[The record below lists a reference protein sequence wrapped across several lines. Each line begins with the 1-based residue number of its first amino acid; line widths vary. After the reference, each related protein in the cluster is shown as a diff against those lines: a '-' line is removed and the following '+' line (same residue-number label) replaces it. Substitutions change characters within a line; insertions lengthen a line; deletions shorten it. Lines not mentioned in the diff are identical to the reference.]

1 MRSHIFR
8 GRFAPLVL
16 DGFVRDFDLRTREDG
31 FHVLHS
37 WNHVEHQFTRE
48 NTPVLMLDRFTDE
61 WPAGQATPRVQA
73 LLLDHYFFYV
83 LGLMAMRAW
92 DEGDPNENLDRVTG
106 LLRHLQGSAGS
117 GHQFVERAETLLLM
131 AISHFHPDET
141 AYPRLLE
148 KIRTLDRAHR
158 VHFALAEATILGSHL
173 RWGFSVLYRRDLGRM
188 RGDNMGDYPWLLFS
202 LATLMEEYVRLRDGD
217 AHEDNAGDA
226 PGGAGDSRDA
236 DDRLDRR
243 QRVLEGII
251 DGLTP
256 DPWAFVDAPPESL
269 RPYAKEHAG
278 LREALAEYRDDLL
291 EEFERLRPTREA
303 YSPLSFHC
311 NFPHNAIMAKVS
323 IQLADENTPNLP
335 MDAMFTRGGKW
346 QASER
351 GPASESGPSSESDP
365 ASESGSAST
374 SNHPEGLARALMAY
388 SGERP
393 ERLGR
398 RGARLIIYDPNVGL
412 RYYRMALQSMRKAI
426 LVLATAFMAG
436 CATMPGVHSNPPGA
450 DPTRG
455 NDSDDQV
462 RVGYGT
468 QDPDE
473 LTGAVSSVEAEDV
486 GREVTSIV
494 DLIEGRLPGV
504 YVQRLGNG
512 GVSIRIRGAS
522 SFMGGGEPLF
532 VIDGRTIMPPVS
544 SALLAINPKDILRID
559 VLKDAG
565 STAIYGSRGSN
576 GVILIT
582 TKRAP

>member
-8 GRFAPLVL
+8 GRLAPLVL

-61 WPAGQATPRVQA
+61 WPAGQATPRVQT

-106 LLRHLQGSAGS
+106 LLRHLQGPAGS

-148 KIRTLDRAHR
+148 RIRTLDRAHR
-158 VHFALAEATILGSHL
+158 VHFALAEAAILGSHL
-173 RWGFSVLYRRDLGRM
+173 RWGFAVLYRRDLGRM
-188 RGDNMGDYPWLLFS
+188 RGDNVGDYPWLLFS
-202 LATLMEEYVRLRDGD
+202 LATLMEEYVRLRDEDGGESD
-217 AHEDNAGDA
+217 AA
-226 PGGAGDSRDA
+226 
-236 DDRLDRR
+236 DRR
-243 QRVLEGII
+243 AERRTHVLESII

-269 RPYAKEHAG
+269 RPYAQEHAG
-278 LREALAEYRDDLL
+278 FREAFAEYRDDLF

-311 NFPHNAIMAKVS
+311 NFPHNAIMAKVA
-323 IQLADENTPNLP
+323 IQLADEHAPNLP
-335 MDAMFTRGGKW
+335 MDAMYTRGGKW
-346 QASER
+346 QASES
-351 GPASESGPSSESDP
+351 GPASESSPP
-365 ASESGSAST
+365 ST

-436 CATMPGVHSNPPGA
+436 CATMPGVDSNPPAA

-468 QDPDE
+468 QDRDE
-473 LTGAVSSVEAEDV
+473 LTGAVSSVKAEDV

>member
-8 GRFAPLVL
+8 GRLAPLVL

-61 WPAGQATPRVQA
+61 WPAGQATPRVQT

-106 LLRHLQGSAGS
+106 LLRHLQGPAGS

-148 KIRTLDRAHR
+148 RIRTLDRAHR
-158 VHFALAEATILGSHL
+158 VHFALAEAAILGSHL
-173 RWGFSVLYRRDLGRM
+173 RWGFAVLYRRDLGRM
-188 RGDNMGDYPWLLFS
+188 RGDNVGDYPWLLFS
-202 LATLMEEYVRLRDGD
+202 LATLMEEYVRLRDEDGGKGD
-217 AHEDNAGDA
+217 AA
-226 PGGAGDSRDA
+226 
-236 DDRLDRR
+236 DRR
-243 QRVLEGII
+243 AERRTHVLESII

-269 RPYAKEHAG
+269 RPYAQEHAG
-278 LREALAEYRDDLL
+278 FREAFAEYRDDLF

-311 NFPHNAIMAKVS
+311 NFPHNAIMAKVA
-323 IQLADENTPNLP
+323 IQLADEHAPNLP
-335 MDAMFTRGGKW
+335 MDAMYTRGGKW
-346 QASER
+346 QASES
-351 GPASESGPSSESDP
+351 GPASESSPP
-365 ASESGSAST
+365 ST

-436 CATMPGVHSNPPGA
+436 CATMPGVDSNPPGA

-468 QDPDE
+468 QDRDE

-532 VIDGRTIMPPVS
+532 VIDGRTIMPPVN